1 VVASLLR
8 LRPKLRLLKKPP
20 RLPKRLL
27 LLRPP
32 RLMPLLRLT
41 PLLRPTP
48 LPLRLRLLRLS
59 NSLVQRMKA

>member
-8 LRPKLRLLKKPP
+8 LRPKLRL
-20 RLPKRLL
+20 PKRPL
-27 LLRPP
+27 LLRP
-32 RLMPLLRLT
+32 LLLRPLRPM

-59 NSLVQRMKA
+59 NSLIQRMKA